1 VKGSLGVG
9 EMLLGKDWLKSLFET
24 DIGSLDQ
31 RPFLVF
37 VAGELGGGV
46 FYPLERISIWDED
59 Q

>member
-1 VKGSLGVG
+1 
-9 EMLLGKDWLKSLFET
+9 MLLGKDWLKSLFET